1 MIQKVDNKRTA
12 VYTGVGLGVGA
23 VAGGISGYLSN
34 PHLKKGIVTD
44 EFVSSYCDK
53 EVTDEL
59 ELMLKK
65 SKQIKQISETGSIDN
80 IPDDV
85 LKDIADGGP
94 SLKTLSKEER
104 KAVVNQIIQE
114 GYKEFGVDNW
124 DDLIKRSKEDSLG
137 ELTVN
142 KKKFIADYDNLLFAE
157 NTEREKMKEVFMKN
171 SRKFR
176 LDNKLPLDEAID
188 EIVDGKSV
196 KEINQFIL
204 DQKQCEQ
211 EAFNNYR
218 NLYKRKL
225 TEYLTGKSPDGH
237 VAKPGGMFDLTSD
250 EGKRAAKRVDTLVR
264 KGKLYAAGKWA
275 AISGG
280 VLALIGAGIA
290 LLTGNKET

>member
-1 MIQKVDNKRTA
+1 
-12 VYTGVGLGVGA
+12 
-23 VAGGISGYLSN
+23 
-34 PHLKKGIVTD
+34 
-44 EFVSSYCDK
+44 
-53 EVTDEL
+53 
-59 ELMLKK
+59 MLKK

-124 DDLIKRSKEDSLG
+124 DDLIKRSKEDFLG

-250 EGKRAAKRVDTLVR
+250 EGKQAAKRVDNLVK

-280 VLALIGAGIA
+280 ALALIGAGIA